1 MAGVTSVEIQESAQE
16 LAQLLQTETNA
27 TFKERLQVLYLLQLP
42 EPMSISAIAKVIG
55 KHRGTLQRWLSLYQA
70 QGLKALLENKQ
81 SSGRPRIIPAW
92 AVISLERRLQEPQG
106 FKSYTQVQQ
115 WLQETLGVV
124 AEYRTVHE
132 LVRYRL
138 KAKLKA
144 ARPVH
149 KKQDPMELAQFK
161 KTSLRT

>member
-1 MAGVTSVEIQESAQE
+1 MAGVTSVEIQESTQD
-16 LAQLLQTETNA
+16 LVQRLQVETNA
-27 TFKERLQVLYLLQLP
+27 TVKERLQVLYLLKLP

-55 KHRGTLQRWLSLYQA
+55 KHRGTLQRWLSIYQE
-70 QGLKALLENKQ
+70 QGLEELLEIKH
-81 SSGRPRIIPAW
+81 SPGRPRAIPEW
-92 AVISLERRLQEPQG
+92 AVVSLKRRLAEPDG

-115 WLQETLGVV
+115 WLQQTLGIE

-149 KKQDPMELAQFK
+149 QKQDQTQLEQFK
-161 KTSLRT
+161 KTLLTT